1 MGRSHG
7 PREPR
12 RRTPVWQPEPLH
24 IPADPPARR
33 IRPPDDTVESD
44 ETGGDEDRPGSHVI
58 VIDLA

>member
-12 RRTPVWQPEPLH
+12 RRMPVWQPEPLH
-24 IPADPPARR
+24 IPVDEPPRR
-33 IRPPDDTVESD
+33 HIRQPDDTD
-44 ETGGDEDRPGSHVI
+44 DADGDEDDRPGTHVI